1 MKFLLLAQFL
11 QLLQIISPAV
21 SFTVSFGT
29 PIIINRSF
37 QITSQS
43 QHQPLI
49 SISTALNAS
58 TPTSNQQQQQQQLGE
73 FETLNTQANDAFKD
87 IDRSVRLYDFSGS
100 NPIEYRSMWE
110 VQKSLVGAHVNR
122 LKVEF
127 QKDKIAPETQFMDA
141 DAGAGAD
148 HLELQLGASS
158 SVVGINDYMMIPE
171 QEERIK
177 SFDSLI
183 LLQHQP
189 VYTLGTGSD
198 PQFVKLDEK
207 RLEALGIDLLRI
219 DRGGEV
225 TYHGPG
231 QLTAYPIFDLRG
243 YKQDIHWYMRALE
256 EAILIALENVGVQGA
271 VREDDVTGVWVN
283 SKKVAAL
290 GVKVK
295 RWVTMH
301 GLAVNVDHRA
311 LGNFDGIVPCGLEG
325 RDVGCVNDF
334 LDEPITVEEFAVH
347 LKQALEQVFEID
359 LKS

>member
-1 MKFLLLAQFL
+1 MKLLLLTQL
-11 QLLQIISPAV
+11 IQLLQIISPAV
-21 SFTVSFGT
+21 SFTVSFDPPT
-29 PIIINRSF
+29 RSF
-37 QITSQS
+37 QITTRS
-43 QHQPLI
+43 HPPLC
-49 SISTALNAS
+49 STRLKA
-58 TPTSNQQQQQQQLGE
+58 TTSKQQQLGE
-73 FETLNTQANDAFKD
+73 FETLNTQANNAFKG
-87 IDRSVRLYDFSGS
+87 IDRSVQLYDFSGS

-127 QKDKIAPETQFMDA
+127 QKIAPDTQFMDT
-141 DAGAGAD
+141 DQ
-148 HLELQLGASS
+148 LQLGASS
-158 SVVGINDYMMIPE
+158 SSSSVVGISDYMMIPE

-198 PQFVKLDEK
+198 SQFVKLDEE
-207 RLEALGIDLLRI
+207 RLESLGIDLIRI

-256 EAILIALENVGVQGA
+256 EAILIALENAGVQGA
-271 VREDDVTGVWVN
+271 VREDNVTGVWMN
-283 SKKVAAL
+283 GKKVAAL

-301 GLAVNVDHRA
+301 GLAVNVDHRS

-347 LKQALEQVFEID
+347 LKQALEQVFEIK